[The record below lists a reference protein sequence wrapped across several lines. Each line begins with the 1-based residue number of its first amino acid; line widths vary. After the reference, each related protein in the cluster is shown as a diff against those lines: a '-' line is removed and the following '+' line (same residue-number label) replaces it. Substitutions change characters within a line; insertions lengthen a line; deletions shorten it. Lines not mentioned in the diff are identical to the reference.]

1 MDEKNKLEF
10 KEYTRCAADKS
21 SVWQHFLRTSDGLHA
36 QCKMCKKVF
45 KTSGTTSSLHNNLR
59 LVHSIQ
65 LVKKTSNYSLPST
78 SQKDMSLDSDV
89 IMTPA
94 TKKAKTINDF
104 FHVKEEDDLDT
115 ILAKMTAVDGVPFKI
130 FCSSESMR
138 KLFGKAAY
146 KDLPKSPNTI
156 KKKVLNKS
164 ELLKKEVKKEL
175 NDIKTAGKK
184 LAISLDEW
192 TSARNRR
199 YVNCA
204 VLDVLYKADNTEGN
218 TGITVNRPC
227 DSSDSEDESDIEN
240 EDKNRFVTEADPSG
254 VIPKLV
260 YKELITKVRK
270 IVKFLK
276 GSPTRMDILNSYLES
291 KSKDTTLILDCKTRW
306 SSLADMIARFLEF
319 KDAIQKTLI
328 DLKEKTTFSDTEIL
342 ILKDMSSS
350 LNFIKA
356 IVEELCE
363 RKSNLLI
370 AEIALQFMMEKL
382 AMNPDVI
389 SGQLKEALNRR
400 ILQRRNA
407 TLESHAEIIALI
419 VKINETYFCK
429 DKAATTVFEAED
441 GLPLREIQRQQ
452 RLEDEREQETAK
464 TFKEQLKT
472 KVNESLH
479 NTAEVST
486 KHLSENDDLETHV
499 IIPESVLIEL
509 HGFADSSM
517 TAYGA
522 AMYLRSIDANGNVLV
537 RLLCAQTRIARD
549 ETIPRLELRAAH
561 LLANLMHK
569 VRHVLDLQSSKMFL
583 WSDSN
588 IVLAWIK
595 TNTPSKLIPL
605 VKNRVIEI
613 INYTKSDDWH
623 WVPSADN
630 PADLL
635 SRGVPAAKLTQTTM
649 W

>member
-36 QCKMCKKVF
+36 QCKMCKK
-45 KTSGTTSSLHNNLR
+45 
-59 LVHSIQ
+59 
-65 LVKKTSNYSLPST
+65 
-78 SQKDMSLDSDV
+78 
-89 IMTPA
+89 
-94 TKKAKTINDF
+94 
-104 FHVKEEDDLDT
+104 
-115 ILAKMTAVDGVPFKI
+115 
-130 FCSSESMR
+130 
-138 KLFGKAAY
+138 
-146 KDLPKSPNTI
+146 
-156 KKKVLNKS
+156 
-164 ELLKKEVKKEL
+164 
-175 NDIKTAGKK
+175 
-184 LAISLDEW
+184 
-192 TSARNRR
+192 
-199 YVNCA
+199 CA

-240 EDKNRFVTEADPSG
+240 EDKNRFGTEADPSG

-276 GSPTRMDILNSYLES
+276 GSPTRMDILNSYLET

-356 IVEELCE
+356 TVEELCE

-407 TLESHAEIIALI
+407 TLI
-419 VKINETYFCK
+419 
-429 DKAATTVFEAED
+429 TTVFEAED

-472 KVNESLH
+472 KVNESVH
-479 NTAEVST
+479 NTAEEYVGY
-486 KHLSENDDLETHV
+486 
-499 IIPESVLIEL
+499 
-509 HGFADSSM
+509 GFEF
-517 TAYGA
+517 
-522 AMYLRSIDANGNVLV
+522 IF
-537 RLLCAQTRIARD
+537 
-549 ETIPRLELRAAH
+549 
-561 LLANLMHK
+561 NL
-569 VRHVLDLQSSKMFL
+569 
-583 WSDSN
+583 
-588 IVLAWIK
+588 
-595 TNTPSKLIPL
+595 
-605 VKNRVIEI
+605 
-613 INYTKSDDWH
+613 
-623 WVPSADN
+623 
-630 PADLL
+630 
-635 SRGVPAAKLTQTTM
+635 G
-649 W
+649 

>member
-1 MDEKNKLEF
+1 MSRLPHQVQGILVAQKQASLEDLGDLADTLHEINPQLTSAYKL
-10 KEYTRCAADKS
+10 A
-21 SVWQHFLRTSDGLHA
+21 
-36 QCKMCKKVF
+36 
-45 KTSGTTSSLHNNLR
+45 
-59 LVHSIQ
+59 
-65 LVKKTSNYSLPST
+65 KKTSNYSLPST

-175 NDIKTAGKK
+175 NDIKTAGKQ

-199 YVNCA
+199 YVNVNVHSPELSEGIRNLGLTKIRGRGTSENCYNILNKKLCA

-240 EDKNRFVTEADPSG
+240 EDKNRFVTEAYPSG

-400 ILQRRNA
+400 ILQRR
-407 TLESHAEIIALI
+407 TL
-419 VKINETYFCK
+419 
-429 DKAATTVFEAED
+429 
-441 GLPLREIQRQQ
+441 
-452 RLEDEREQETAK
+452 
-464 TFKEQLKT
+464 
-472 KVNESLH
+472 
-479 NTAEVST
+479 
-486 KHLSENDDLETHV
+486 HL
-499 IIPESVLIEL
+499 
-509 HGFADSSM
+509 
-517 TAYGA
+517 
-522 AMYLRSIDANGNVLV
+522 
-537 RLLCAQTRIARD
+537 
-549 ETIPRLELRAAH
+549 
-561 LLANLMHK
+561 
-569 VRHVLDLQSSKMFL
+569 
-583 WSDSN
+583 
-588 IVLAWIK
+588 
-595 TNTPSKLIPL
+595 
-605 VKNRVIEI
+605 
-613 INYTKSDDWH
+613 
-623 WVPSADN
+623 
-630 PADLL
+630 
-635 SRGVPAAKLTQTTM
+635 
-649 W
+649 

>member
-1 MDEKNKLEF
+1 MVPSYHQL
-10 KEYTRCAADKS
+10 CLA
-21 SVWQHFLRTSDGLHA
+21 HG
-36 QCKMCKKVF
+36 
-45 KTSGTTSSLHNNLR
+45 
-59 LVHSIQ
+59 IQ
-65 LVKKTSNYSLPST
+65 
-78 SQKDMSLDSDV
+78 
-89 IMTPA
+89 
-94 TKKAKTINDF
+94 
-104 FHVKEEDDLDT
+104 
-115 ILAKMTAVDGVPFKI
+115 
-130 FCSSESMR
+130 
-138 KLFGKAAY
+138 
-146 KDLPKSPNTI
+146 
-156 KKKVLNKS
+156 
-164 ELLKKEVKKEL
+164 
-175 NDIKTAGKK
+175 
-184 LAISLDEW
+184 
-192 TSARNRR
+192 
-199 YVNCA
+199 CA

-240 EDKNRFVTEADPSG
+240 EDENRFVIEADPSG

-356 IVEELCE
+356 TVEELCE
-363 RKSNLLI
+363 RKSNLLT

-407 TLESHAEIIALI
+407 TLVSTLQYLHNPTKYYDERNTPHAFSKASHAEIIALI

-452 RLEDEREQETAK
+452 RLEDEREQDTAK

-472 KVNESLH
+472 KDNETLH

-486 KHLSENDDLETHV
+486 KHLSENDDLETSVRVEMALLDRSGPKSIHLQRV
-499 IIPESVLIEL
+499 YDFLLTIPPTSVEAERVFSANRYFYNHLRCSFNDDTL
-509 HGFADSSM
+509 DALSF
-517 TAYGA
+517 
-522 AMYLRSIDANGNVLV
+522 LRSYFMN
-537 RLLCAQTRIARD
+537 TR
-549 ETIPRLELRAAH
+549 
-561 LLANLMHK
+561 K
-569 VRHVLDLQSSKMFL
+569 
-583 WSDSN
+583 
-588 IVLAWIK
+588 
-595 TNTPSKLIPL
+595 
-605 VKNRVIEI
+605 
-613 INYTKSDDWH
+613 
-623 WVPSADN
+623 
-630 PADLL
+630 
-635 SRGVPAAKLTQTTM
+635 
-649 W
+649 

>member
-1 MDEKNKLEF
+1 
-10 KEYTRCAADKS
+10 
-21 SVWQHFLRTSDGLHA
+21 
-36 QCKMCKKVF
+36 
-45 KTSGTTSSLHNNLR
+45 
-59 LVHSIQ
+59 
-65 LVKKTSNYSLPST
+65 
-78 SQKDMSLDSDV
+78 
-89 IMTPA
+89 MTPA

-164 ELLKKEVKKEL
+164 ELLKKE
-175 NDIKTAGKK
+175 
-184 LAISLDEW
+184 
-192 TSARNRR
+192 
-199 YVNCA
+199 CA

-319 KDAIQKTLI
+319 KDAIEKTLI

-407 TLESHAEIIALI
+407 TLVSTLQYLHNPTKYYDERNTPHAFSKESHAEIIALI

-479 NTAEVST
+479 NTAEVKNLFRVVSVNIDVLQ
-486 KHLSENDDLETHV
+486 KVVCKV
-499 IIPESVLIEL
+499 I
-509 HGFADSSM
+509 
-517 TAYGA
+517 
-522 AMYLRSIDANGNVLV
+522 
-537 RLLCAQTRIARD
+537 
-549 ETIPRLELRAAH
+549 
-561 LLANLMHK
+561 
-569 VRHVLDLQSSKMFL
+569 
-583 WSDSN
+583 
-588 IVLAWIK
+588 
-595 TNTPSKLIPL
+595 
-605 VKNRVIEI
+605 
-613 INYTKSDDWH
+613 
-623 WVPSADN
+623 
-630 PADLL
+630 
-635 SRGVPAAKLTQTTM
+635 
-649 W
+649 